1 VHGYDPA
8 AWTAFFT
15 AVTAA
20 AAALTGLLFV
30 AVSINLENIIGA
42 TTKDAA
48 KVAAQGT
55 AGGATEGTANG
66 ATQGTANGATQ
77 GTANGATQ
85 GTANGATQGTAG
97 GATGSTA
104 DRATQGTTMLPAR
117 AAETLATLLFVVIIS
132 ALALVPQDVELLG
145 AEILL
150 ISVPLTVITVRNQ
163 LKFRRQ
169 NPDSPLLWSASR
181 MTASA
186 LALVPGTLAGI
197 FLAAHWGGGLYWLA
211 PAALGGIAGA
221 VYSAWVLLVE
231 IVR

>member
-85 GTANGATQGTAG
+85 GTAD
-97 GATGSTA
+97 GATGGTA

>member
-1 VHGYDPA
+1 MATYNPA
-8 AWTAFFT
+8 DWGSFLVAM
-15 AVTAA
+15 VSA

-30 AVSINLENIIGA
+30 AVSINLENILGDTTKG
-42 TTKDAA
+42 TTKDTTKGTTDTTKGTTNGAVKGTTNGAA
-48 KVAAQGT
+48 KDTTKDTTKGAAD
-55 AGGATEGTANG
+55 GAAK
-66 ATQGTANGATQ
+66 
-77 GTANGATQ
+77 
-85 GTANGATQGTAG
+85 
-97 GATGSTA
+97 
-104 DRATQGTTMLPAR
+104 GTTMLPAR

-150 ISVPLTVITVRNQ
+150 LSVPLTVITVRNQ

-181 MTASA
+181 MIASA

-197 FLAAHWGGGLYWLA
+197 SLAAHWGGGLYWLA